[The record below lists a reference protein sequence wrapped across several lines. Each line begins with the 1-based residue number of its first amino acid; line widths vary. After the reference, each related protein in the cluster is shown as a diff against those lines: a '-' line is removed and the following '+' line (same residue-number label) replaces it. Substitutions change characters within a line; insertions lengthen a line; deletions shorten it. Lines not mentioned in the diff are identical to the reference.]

1 MTNDW
6 SAGAETR
13 NYRIRHSIDPRHLRD
28 LLASMLCVLMI
39 AGALIGYLWLRGRI
53 VDMGYAVERLKE
65 TETTLARMENNL
77 ILEEETLKSPE
88 RIDFIARTELA
99 MEPLS
104 PFQRLAPRFREI
116 SNGQPAPIILANVR
130 PTSVQPRRSSANN

>member
-1 MTNDW
+1 MMTDW
-6 SAGAETR
+6 SAGVETK
-13 NYRIRHSIDPRHLRD
+13 NYKIPHSIDPRHLRD

-53 VDMGYAVERLKE
+53 VDMGYAVQRLKE
-65 TETTLARMENNL
+65 TETALTRLENNL
-77 ILEEETLKSPE
+77 ILEEETLKRPE

-104 PFQRLAPRFREI
+104 PYQRLAPRFREI
-116 SNGQPAPIILANVR
+116 SNGQTTPMILANVR
-130 PTSVQPRRSSANN
+130 ATNVQPRRSSANY